1 MYLNSVVLS
10 TNVIS
15 EMSLNNAALSTK
27 VIPDIVSK
35 FIVIII

>member
-1 MYLNSVVLS
+1 MSLNNVVLS
-10 TNVIS
+10 TNVIA

-27 VIPDIVSK
+27 VISDIVSK